1 MNWPAMDEGGLLRLV
16 RRLPEGPA
24 RADMESRA
32 WCLARVGVKSE
43 ASSRERKREERRDSS
58 SSSWKLGEVR
68 YFAERERVPIGWGMG
83 GKVCVSYGRGGALNA
98 GGVSVQKRVGGW
110 AQTDIISLIQRVRK
124 NLPNSRRSPRPWWST
139 PLTCS
144 RMIMFPFL

>member
-16 RRLPEGPA
+16 RRLPKGPA

-58 SSSWKLGEVR
+58 LSSWKLGEVR
-68 YFAERERVPIGWGMG
+68 YFTERERVPMGWGMG
-83 GKVCVSYGRGGALNA
+83 GKVCV
-98 GGVSVQKRVGGW
+98 
-110 AQTDIISLIQRVRK
+110 IQE
-124 NLPNSRRSPRPWWST
+124 RRSIECRRGVCT
-139 PLTCS
+139 
-144 RMIMFPFL
+144 RGVGADGQ

>member
-68 YFAERERVPIGWGMG
+68 YFAERERVPMGWGMG
-83 GKVCVSYGRGGALNA
+83 GKVCVSYGRGVLNA
-98 GGVSVQKRVGGW
+98 GGVSVRGGW
-110 AQTDIISLIQRVRK
+110 AQMDNEPHANV
-124 NLPNSRRSPRPWWST
+124 
-139 PLTCS
+139 
-144 RMIMFPFL
+144 